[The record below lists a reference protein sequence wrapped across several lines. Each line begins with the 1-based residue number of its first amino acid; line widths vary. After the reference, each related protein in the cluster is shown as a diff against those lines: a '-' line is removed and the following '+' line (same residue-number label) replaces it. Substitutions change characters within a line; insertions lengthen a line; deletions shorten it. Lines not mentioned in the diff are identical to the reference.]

1 MHLNAFGG
9 ANSILSMALGS
20 GPVVG
25 GVLALLVICSVISW
39 AVILYKWRVIRKA
52 SKQSRSFLDVYSSRK
67 NFQSIMNACPD
78 YPESPL
84 SEIFRAGFQEY
95 RRVRA
100 RYGKP
105 QSDEGDEDLS
115 TELGSMETV
124 QRTLRQ
130 VADTEVTRL
139 ERMLIFLATVASA
152 APFVGLFGTVW
163 GIMDSF
169 RQIGATGSASLA
181 VVAPGIS
188 EALIATA
195 TGLAAA
201 IPAVVAY
208 NYLNNAIKILSTEM
222 DAFSSEFL
230 NIVSHHLA
238 SSARGSV

>member
-1 MHLNAFGG
+1 
-9 ANSILSMALGS
+9 MALGT

-25 GVLALLVICSVISW
+25 GVLLLLVACSVVSW
-39 AVILYKWRVIRKA
+39 AVILYKWRVIHRA
-52 SKQSRSFLDVYSSRK
+52 SQESREFLEAFWRSK
-67 NFQSIMNACPD
+67 NFQSVMASSKEMSD
-78 YPESPL
+78 SPL
-84 SEIFRAGFQEY
+84 AEIFRSGYQEW
-95 RRVRA
+95 RRIRTRFA
-100 RYGKP
+100 KP
-105 QSDEGDEDLS
+105 HSEEGEEDLS
-115 TELGSMETV
+115 TELGSLESI
-124 QRTLRQ
+124 QRTLRRS
-130 VADTEVTRL
+130 ADAEVTRL

-169 RQIGATGSASLA
+169 RHIGAVGSANLA

-222 DAFSSEFL
+222 DAFSAEFL

-238 SSARGSV
+238 TSPRSAP

>member
-1 MHLNAFGG
+1 MPPSALNGPG
-9 ANSILSMALGS
+9 SIISMALAS

-25 GVLALLVICSVISW
+25 GVLALLVLCSVISW
-39 AVILYKWRVIRKA
+39 AVILYKWRVIRRA
-52 SKQSRSFLDVYSSRK
+52 SKQSRQFLDVYTSRK
-67 NFQSIMNACPD
+67 NFQSIMNACPEF
-78 YPESPL
+78 PESPL
-84 SEIFRAGFQEY
+84 AEIFRAGFQEY
-95 RRVRA
+95 RRVRS
-100 RYGKP
+100 RYAKP
-105 QSDEGDEDLS
+105 QAEEGEEDLS

-130 VADTEVTRL
+130 VADAEVTRL

-169 RQIGATGSASLA
+169 RHIGAVGSASLA

-230 NIVSHHLA
+230 NIVSHHLV
-238 SSARGSV
+238 SAGRGAV

>member
-1 MHLNAFGG
+1 M
-9 ANSILSMALGS
+9 NSISGPTSILAMAFSS

-25 GVLALLVICSVISW
+25 GVLLILVVASVVCW
-39 AVILYKWRVIRKA
+39 AIILYKYRVIRRA
-52 SKQSRSFLDVYSSRK
+52 TRESREFLELFWNSKTFHTVHTATRDLT
-67 NFQSIMNACPD
+67 
-78 YPESPL
+78 ESPL
-84 SEIFRAGFQEY
+84 AELFRAGYREW
-95 RRVRA
+95 RRVRNRFA
-100 RYGKP
+100 EP
-105 QSDEGDEDLS
+105 SSVEEEDDLTPEVGRLES
-115 TELGSMETV
+115 V
-124 QRTLRQ
+124 QRTLRLTTE
-130 VADTEVTRL
+130 AEVTRL

-169 RQIGATGSASLA
+169 REIGISGSANLA

-208 NYLNNAIKILSTEM
+208 NYFNNAIKILATEM

-230 NIVSHHLA
+230 NIVSHHAPA
-238 SSARGSV
+238 SEGRTS

>member
-1 MHLNAFGG
+1 MHPHALNGP
-9 ANSILSMALGS
+9 NSILSMAFGS

-25 GVLALLVICSVISW
+25 GVLAILVLCSVVSW
-39 AVILYKWRVIRKA
+39 AVILYKWRVIRRA
-52 SKQSRSFLDVYSSRK
+52 SRQSRQFLEVYASRK
-67 NFQSIMNACPD
+67 NFQSIMNACPE

-95 RRVRA
+95 RRVRS
-100 RYGKP
+100 RYAKP
-105 QSDEGDEDLS
+105 QADEGEEEIS

-130 VADTEVTRL
+130 VSESEVTRL

-169 RQIGATGSASLA
+169 RQIGAAGSASLA

-208 NYLNNAIKILSTEM
+208 NYLNNAIKVLSTEM

-238 SSARGSV
+238 SAGRGTV

>member
-1 MHLNAFGG
+1 MHLNAFGS
-9 ANSILSMALGS
+9 ANSILAMALGS

-25 GVLALLVICSVISW
+25 GVLALLVICSIISW

-52 SKQSRSFLDVYSSRK
+52 AKQSRSFLEIYSSRK
-67 NFQSIMNACPD
+67 NFQSIMSACPD
-78 YPESPL
+78 FPESPL

-100 RYGKP
+100 RYAKP
-105 QSDEGDEDLS
+105 QSDEMEEDLS

-130 VADTEVTRL
+130 VADAEVTRL

-169 RQIGATGSASLA
+169 RQIGAAGSASLA

-222 DAFSSEFL
+222 DSFSSEFL
-230 NIVSHHLA
+230 NIVSHHLV
-238 SSARGSV
+238 SSGRGQV

>member
-1 MHLNAFGG
+1 MAFSTG
-9 ANSILSMALGS
+9 L
-20 GPVVG
+20 VVG
-25 GVLALLVICSVISW
+25 GVLLLLVLCSVISW
-39 AVILYKWRVIRKA
+39 AVILYKWRVIRRA
-52 SKQSRSFLDVYSSRK
+52 SKQSREFLDVFWKAK
-67 NFQSIMNACPD
+67 NFQGVMAACKELT
-78 YPESPL
+78 ESPL
-84 SEIFRAGFQEY
+84 AEMFRAGYQEWS
-95 RRVRA
+95 RVLKRA
-100 RYGKP
+100 SRP
-105 QSDEGDEDLS
+105 RTEDAEEDLS
-115 TELGSMETV
+115 AELGHLESI
-124 QRTLRQ
+124 QRTLRRT
-130 VADTEVTRL
+130 AEAEVTRL

-169 RQIGATGSASLA
+169 REIGAVGSANLA

-230 NIVSHHLA
+230 NIITHLLA
-238 SSARGSV
+238 SPSRNAP